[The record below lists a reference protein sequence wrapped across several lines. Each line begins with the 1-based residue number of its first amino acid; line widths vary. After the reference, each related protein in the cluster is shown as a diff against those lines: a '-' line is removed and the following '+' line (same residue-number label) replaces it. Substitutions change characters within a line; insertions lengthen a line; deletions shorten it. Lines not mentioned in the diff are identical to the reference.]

1 LPEADRRRNAIDDQL
16 EWLDDSHVLYGVHRS
31 SQSEMMDVWVAPVG
45 PGDAAHPF
53 LADAESPVVV
63 R

>member
-1 LPEADRRRNAIDDQL
+1 
-16 EWLDDSHVLYGVHRS
+16 
-31 SQSEMMDVWVAPVG
+31 MDVWVAPIG
-45 PGDAAHPF
+45 TGETARQF

>member
-1 LPEADRRRNAIDDQL
+1 
-16 EWLDDSHVLYGVHRS
+16 
-31 SQSEMMDVWVAPVG
+31 MMDVWVAPIG
-45 PGDAAHPF
+45 PGEAARQF